1 MKLLEVEVGTCL
13 IAGDASDLSNNNYWV
28 IYTHF
33 NTSTMEVSE
42 VLIS

>member
-13 IAGDASDLSNNNYWV
+13 IAGDASDLSNNYWV